1 VLHFS
6 LLCAQKESG
15 EGSNNPHELSFS
27 LGQIPEALGVKL
39 TTQQLSPESHAST
52 VVGCVSTGEKEKGG
66 SVGVKSFRRIEM
78 V

>member
-1 VLHFS
+1 
-6 LLCAQKESG
+6 LCAQKESR
-15 EGSNNPHELSFS
+15 GSNSHELSFS

-52 VVGCVSTGEKEKGG
+52 VVGCVSTGEKEKAEGG